1 MNYVRSNNR
10 DGNRG
15 YRRPNYQGRGSLENS
30 HPYPT
35 VNRDNGYNNNNHNR
49 NYPRRS
55 LSNEDNRR
63 SNNYNPVG
71 NNNKERHN
79 LNSNE
84 SHHNN
89 NVRDTDIDQ
98 TLNERRQ

>member
-1 MNYVRSNNR
+1 MCIR
-10 DGNRG
+10 DS
-15 YRRPNYQGRGSLENS
+15 YQGCSSLENN

-55 LSNEDNRR
+55 LSNGDNRR
-63 SNNYNPVG
+63 FNHYNPVG
-71 NNNKERHN
+71 NNNEERFN
-79 LNSNE
+79 LNSNG

-89 NVRDTDIDQ
+89 DVRDPDIDQ